1 MKLFAWQK
9 QTINRRIIAS
19 PAVTNF
25 SFPDHLAHEVA
36 IALRAG
42 QEAGALALSLQ
53 ANLSTTTKGDGSPVT
68 NGDLAA
74 DAVVRHYLQSHF
86 PSDAILSEEQS
97 DTAERL
103 SSARLW
109 IIDPID
115 GTRDYVTG
123 SPEWA
128 VQIAL
133 AINGQLVLGILT
145 LPGENISLIGI
156 PGHGAW
162 ISDAHGQRP
171 LRIKNELH
179 KDKSPVL
186 ITSKSKR
193 NSLAVAP
200 VLQALPEFSA
210 LHVTSV
216 GVKVWRMISG
226 HASLYVHPRPLAEWD
241 VAAPAA
247 VLIGAGGT
255 ATDLSGQGLIFNSPT
270 GCCPGLVYSLRDDH
284 HQLITRMRNAG
295 VALMS

>member
-1 MKLFAWQK
+1 
-9 QTINRRIIAS
+9 
-19 PAVTNF
+19 VTNF
-25 SFPDHLAHEVA
+25 SFPDSSPSELAHEMA

-53 ANLSTTTKGDGSPVT
+53 ANLSTTTKADGSPVT

-74 DAVVRHYLQSHF
+74 DAVVRHYLHTHF
-86 PSDAILSEEQS
+86 PNDAILSEEQS
-97 DTAERL
+97 DDAARL
-103 SSARLW
+103 SSTRLW

-133 AINGQLVLGILT
+133 AINGQLALGILT
-145 LPGENISLIGI
+145 LPGESLSLIGL

-162 ISDAHGQRP
+162 ISDARGQRP
-171 LRIKNELH
+171 LQPDTNTNN
-179 KDKSPVL
+179 VL
-186 ITSKSKR
+186 ITSNSKR
-193 NSLAVAP
+193 NRVAVAP

-226 HASLYVHPRPLAEWD
+226 QASLYVHPRPLAEWD

-247 VLIGAGGT
+247 VLMAAGGT
-255 ATDLSGQGLIFNSPT
+255 ATDFAGNPLRFNSPS
-270 GCCPGLVYSLRDDH
+270 GCCPGLVYSLH
-284 HQLITRMRNAG
+284 HNHQQLIHRLQNAG
-295 VALMS
+295 VALMP